1 MEKEIQKPKTKVEEY
16 LEAKEKG
23 YLFRSKKL
31 LIKFKKQNELKPRR
45 KGEMQQNLSII
56 ALEHWDFEKRVKSI
70 KDLNDLK
77 TLVYL
82 ITSDKD
88 NIIRY
93 FACNQL
99 KQLKDNKKVKKYMK
113 SLKSFVR
120 HVFQQEIQ
128 KRIYQNEDK
137 KIKRLLKNWKKGD

>member
-45 KGEMQQNLSII
+45 KVEIQQNLSII
-56 ALEHWDFEKRVKSI
+56 ALEHWDFEKRVKAI

-88 NIIRY
+88 EIIRY
-93 FACNQL
+93 LAYNQL
-99 KQLKDNKKVKKYMK
+99 KQLKDNEKVKKYVK
-113 SLKSFVR
+113 SLRPFVR

-128 KRIYQNEDK
+128 KRIYQNEDV
-137 KIKRLLKNWKKGD
+137 KIKRLSKSLKKGN